1 MLHNIERRISL
12 VQGNSKRKRTAEEGN
27 KLVAVEREF
36 LVMELTK
43 VQQFIIVA
51 RERGRK

>member
-1 MLHNIERRISL
+1 MLHNIERIISL

-36 LVMELTK
+36 LVMAATYK
-43 VQQFIIVA
+43 GATVYNSGQ
-51 RERGRK
+51 GT